1 MKKPTKNQII
11 ALIIIAIGLIAA
23 IGFLITSFSTEE
35 TDSTTETTI
44 EETTEVEVTET
55 ETETIE
61 VAQAEI
67 NSSTQTSNAI
77 RINWNAATN
86 ADGYRVYM
94 LVDDEFEKL
103 ATIQDSETLT
113 YRVSELDSDTEYTFA
128 VKAFTR
134 DENGTAVFGEMSE
147 TYSVSTDEVEETT
160 TEVTTTTEPTTVVT
174 TTAATTTTQKATT
187 TTSATTTTQKATTT
201 TAATTH
207 VTSTTAAATTTTK
220 ATTTTQKATTTAATT
235 TSSTVSAFVE
245 ARREAGCTICGS
257 KTCPSLYAT
266 NQWGDACVDGSL
278 CPEYAST
285 LYCSVCG
292 KLEGDGSNNT
302 CRQCIM
308 DTTCPLC
315 GELVIA
321 NTCHTCS

>member
-35 TDSTTETTI
+35 TDTTTETTI
-44 EETTEVEVTET
+44 EKTTEVEVTET

-61 VAQAEI
+61 VAQTEI

-77 RINWNAATN
+77 RINWNAAAN

-147 TYSVSTDEVEETT
+147 TYTVSTDKVEETT
-160 TEVTTTTEPTTVVT
+160 TEVTTTTVPTTVVT

-187 TTSATTTTQKATTT
+187 TTAATTTTQKATTT

-220 ATTTTQKATTTAATT
+220 ATTTTAATT
-235 TSSTVSAFVE
+235 TTSESTTISARLE
-245 ARREAGCTICGS
+245 YLRETGCTICGS
-257 KTCPSLYAT
+257 TSCPSLYAEK
-266 NQWGDACVDGSL
+266 WGVACVDATL
-278 CPEYAST
+278 CPEYGSS

-292 KLEGDGSNNT
+292 KLEGDGTNGT
-302 CRQCIM
+302 CNMYLI
-308 DTTCPLC
+308 DTNCTRC
-315 GELVIA
+315 GAAVEA
-321 NTCHTCS
+321 MKCHTCS